1 MGSRGGE
8 GLIHEDDLRVGGKG
22 AGYAD
27 ALPLASGELGGV
39 LAAVLV
45 RLQVDQLQQLGDPVV
60 DFFLGVPATRMAR
73 AMLSSTVIWGN
84 RPPSWTT

>member
-1 MGSRGGE
+1 MRMISGSAAKARLRRCAAA
-8 GLIHEDDLRVGGKG
+8 GLRR
-22 AGYAD
+22 AGR
-27 ALPLASGELGGV
+27 V

-60 DFFLGVPATRMAR
+60 DFSLGYPATRMAR